1 MMERNHGSETITGSG
16 IWTIENAS
24 REDDSRP
31 GVVGG
36 ESRHERNGGSAGAN
50 GGAPGV
56 GHVSYHRGRTIQY
69 REIDYD
75 ERASRPHHQAG
86 ARARC
91 RPPSYAG
98 GRAAVQGDADF
109 DPLCGAAVGSRLG
122 IRWKLR
128 GVVARKIPARGHGAR
143 KRELDARVLPENS
156 RI

>member
-1 MMERNHGSETITGSG
+1 MERNHGSEAITGSG

-86 ARARC
+86 AGARC
-91 RPPSYAG
+91 RPWSYAG
-98 GRAAVQGDADF
+98 GRAAVHGDADF

-143 KRELDARVLPENS
+143 TVSYTHLTLPTNREV
-156 RI
+156 